1 MKTFQNYK
9 NEYDELNE
17 TLKTYVS
24 QPQWIFTQWQI
35 DNDWEIIQD
44 DAVKKIENVKDK
56 DYDLYLTLVEGLEIY
71 NRIVSQLT
79 EKFNNE

>member
-1 MKTFQNYK
+1 MKTFQDYK